1 MSEIIIT
8 KDNFEEEVLKSDIPV
23 LIDFWASWCAPC
35 RMLSPVISEIAD
47 EMNGIVK
54 VGKINIDDEQALA
67 LDYRVVS
74 IPTVMLFKDGEPVKT
89 SIGYKTKEELK
100 KELGI

>member
-1 MSEIIIT
+1 MSEIVIT

-35 RMLSPVISEIAD
+35 RMLAPVIEELAIELEGD
-47 EMNGIVK
+47 VK
-54 VGKINIDDEQALA
+54 VGKVNIDDEQALA

-74 IPTVMLFKDGEPVKT
+74 IPTVLLFKDGEVVKM
-89 SIGYKTKEELK
+89 SIGYKSKEELK
-100 KELGI
+100 EELGI

>member
-23 LIDFWASWCAPC
+23 LIDFWALWCAPC

-100 KELGI
+100 EELGI

>member
-1 MSEIIIT
+1 MSEIVIT

-35 RMLSPVISEIAD
+35 RMLAPIIEELAIELEGA
-47 EMNGIVK
+47 VK
-54 VGKINIDDEQALA
+54 VGKVNIDDEQALA

-74 IPTVMLFKDGEPVKT
+74 IPTVLLFKDGEVVKM
-89 SIGYKTKEELK
+89 SIGYKSKEELK
-100 KELGI
+100 EELGI

>member
-1 MSEIIIT
+1 MSEIVIT

-35 RMLSPVISEIAD
+35 RMLAPVIEELAIELEGA
-47 EMNGIVK
+47 VK
-54 VGKINIDDEQALA
+54 VGKVNIDDEQALA

-74 IPTVMLFKDGEPVKT
+74 IPTVLLFKDGEVVKM
-89 SIGYKTKEELK
+89 SIGYKSKEELK
-100 KELGI
+100 EELGI